1 MSTTIVFALS
11 VDFFVNGQICTKQI
25 LLKNNIKH
33 STNFRGGFHGYSKT
47 NLWFLN
53 LQLFY
58 ILKPLAINSVNP
70 PPLKNVLFF
79 CTNLYNFNTDKTHT
93 WKIERVLSFSAHSS
107 LSCGDR
113 CAIALTK
120 LSFTCFVS
128 FENIETV
135 VNTKYVIL

>member
-1 MSTTIVFALS
+1 MIFEFTV
-11 VDFFVNGQICTKQI
+11 I
-25 LLKNNIKH
+25 LHPQATGNQ
-33 STNFRGGFHGYSKT
+33 FGE
-47 NLWFLN
+47 
-53 LQLFY
+53 
-58 ILKPLAINSVNP
+58 AP